1 LRNPKREREK
11 KFESFPRYESRHTH
25 THTKREREREREG
38 KKEIMSESAPERST
52 RP

>member
-1 LRNPKREREK
+1 MKAALDTKQD
-11 KFESFPRYESRHTH
+11 TH